1 MIKKFFASFCVMA
14 LFAFVFTSNL
24 STCFA
29 DDDDCIA
36 TFVSPTEENAIDVG
50 SVTSNDIA
58 IYETPTRQGGFEVR
72 YDTSEN
78 VGLANDDDSATS
90 EEIELIS
97 DDENNEF
104 VVEDSTEEVSVDTP
118 IEFKPNLAKFIVRFN
133 IYLLLILSSVCAIT
147 VFIVFCKR
155 FATKVLMYWEDYN
168 RSKAI
173 AYGIVL
179 FLVILAITNVFIYL
193 AYLVTF

>member
-1 MIKKFFASFCVMA
+1 MA
-14 LFAFVFTSNL
+14 LYAFVFTSNL

-58 IYETPTRQGGFEVR
+58 IYETPTRQGGFEVS
-72 YDTSEN
+72 YNTSEN
-78 VGLANDDDSATS
+78 VGLVNDEDSVMP
-90 EEIELIS
+90 EEIELID
-97 DDENNEF
+97 DDENCEIE
-104 VVEDSTEEVSVDTP
+104 VKDSTEEISVEDP

-155 FATKVLMYWEDYN
+155 FATKVLIYWEDYN

-173 AYGIVL
+173 TYGIVL
-179 FLVILAITNVFIYL
+179 FLIILAITNVFIYL